1 MVPQVFDEFYADGH
15 ENAAFFRSDS
25 GYVTDETYLE
35 IAHWLVS
42 LPKFEE
48 FRKKGAWQLLVLDGY
63 GSHTMM
69 REALQLFYD
78 NMILVVALP
87 PHTSSELQ
95 PLDVACFRVLKL
107 LFGEKLRELHR
118 ELYFNLVDHIP
129 RYNFWYTTMALTI
142 VYDLALS
149 KENILSGFR
158 ATGIS
163 PFNINWVEENSA
175 KMKGDKLIRVNKSAA
190 DLPVLP
196 ASMTSTSA
204 STSTSTSTSTSSS
217 HPGASLRPKVGYIVN
232 SIKRLA
238 ALKEL
243 ESSKAEKKAA
253 KEKSAIARRKQIE
266 SEKPVL

>member
-1 MVPQVFDEFYADGH
+1 
-15 ENAAFFRSDS
+15 
-25 GYVTDETYLE
+25 
-35 IAHWLVS
+35 
-42 LPKFEE
+42 
-48 FRKKGAWQLLVLDGY
+48 
-63 GSHTMM
+63 
-69 REALQLFYD
+69 
-78 NMILVVALP
+78 MILAVALP

-95 PLDVACFRVLKL
+95 PWDVACFRVLKL

>member
-1 MVPQVFDEFYADGH
+1 
-15 ENAAFFRSDS
+15 
-25 GYVTDETYLE
+25 
-35 IAHWLVS
+35 
-42 LPKFEE
+42 
-48 FRKKGAWQLLVLDGY
+48 
-63 GSHTMM
+63 
-69 REALQLFYD
+69 
-78 NMILVVALP
+78 
-87 PHTSSELQ
+87 
-95 PLDVACFRVLKL
+95 
-107 LFGEKLRELHR
+107 
-118 ELYFNLVDHIP
+118 
-129 RYNFWYTTMALTI
+129 MALTI